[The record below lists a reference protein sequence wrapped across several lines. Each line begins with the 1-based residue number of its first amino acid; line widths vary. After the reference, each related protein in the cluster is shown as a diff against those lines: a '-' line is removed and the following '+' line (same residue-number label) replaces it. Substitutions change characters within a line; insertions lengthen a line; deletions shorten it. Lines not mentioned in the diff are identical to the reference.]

1 MEKLF
6 TTGKVKQVNLEKRTL
21 TAYASTADLDRDG
34 DVILPDAWRKTIQQN
49 ESVPLMWAHEYNI
62 PPVGRASAFAIDDK
76 GLRFEATFAKTAF
89 AEEIWQLYSDG
100 FLDSFSVGFRP
111 IEWEDGNT
119 KSGAKRVFK
128 EAELLE
134 ISSAPIPANPHA
146 RIERGIPV
154 IAFKSAKDFEAVATE
169 TVTSPS
175 GQVITVN
182 VNLQREPVATVTD
195 NDTADETKDEGES
208 TDSAQVAGNATPEND
223 DDLTPDEE
231 AALAELLSNVTVGL
245 TTVLGE
251 D

>member
-6 TTGKVKQVNLEKRTL
+6 TTGKVKQINTDTRTL
-21 TAYASTADLDRDG
+21 TAYASTSDLDRDG

-62 PPVGRASAFAIDDK
+62 PPVGRASAFAIDGK

-89 AEEIWQLYSDG
+89 AEEIWQLYSEG

-119 KSGAKRVFK
+119 QSGAKRVFK

-146 RIERGIPV
+146 RIERGVPV
-154 IAFKSAKDFEAVATE
+154 IAFKTVSDFEAVATE
-169 TVTSPS
+169 TTTTAT
-175 GQVITVN
+175 GQTITVN
-182 VNLQREPVATVTD
+182 VNLQREPATAV
-195 NDTADETKDEGES
+195 NDTADETEAVNES
-208 TDSAQVAGNATPEND
+208 PDSAQVAGNATPED
-223 DDLTPDEE
+223 DDELTPEEE
-231 AALAELLSNVTVGL
+231 AALVQLLSNITDEL
-245 TTVLGE
+245 TSILE